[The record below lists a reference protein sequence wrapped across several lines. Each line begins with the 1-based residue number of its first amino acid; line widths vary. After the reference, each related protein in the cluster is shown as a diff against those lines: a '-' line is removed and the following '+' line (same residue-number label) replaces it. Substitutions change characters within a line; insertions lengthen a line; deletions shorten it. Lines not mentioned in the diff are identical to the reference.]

1 MFKHRMNLHLFDVN
15 PNTQTTLSADLS
27 DEMKIFYSKYL
38 LENAQAN
45 LIHDQFGQKHPIPQH
60 GGKTIEFRKYD
71 PLPKALT
78 KLVEGVTPDGR
89 SLKVTN
95 LSATIDQYGDYI
107 TLSDVLLLTAID
119 NNLVEANE
127 LLGQQAGLTLDTVTR
142 EVINGGSQVIF
153 AGNKLSRAG
162 LNGGDYISVDDFFNA
177 QRILKRNNAKDFGGA
192 FVGIIHPDI
201 TYDVM
206 RNPEWIDTSLY
217 AGSTQLFN
225 GEIGKIAS
233 TRFVETSEA
242 KIWAAGV
249 DLVAAGGAVLEDD
262 VYSVLVLAKNAY
274 GVTEIEGGG
283 LEFIVN
289 QLGSGGS
296 ADPLKQRATAGWKSM
311 KVAERLIEPYM
322 VRIECNSTKGNSYV
336 EFPTIGTN
344 LNDQVTLAYAVGGA
358 VTPGTTNKLTIAAT
372 VSDGGTLT
380 YQWYVNSSNAYNGA
394 SLISGETADDLI
406 ADVDANGDFY
416 YFCAVKNTIGVTSK
430 ITKSKIKK
438 VTVTGNV

>member
-1 MFKHRMNLHLFDVN
+1 MLKHRMNLHLFDVN
-15 PNTQTTLSADLS
+15 PNVQTSLLSDLS
-27 DEMKIFYSKYL
+27 VEMKTFYSDYL
-38 LENAQAN
+38 IENAQAN
-45 LIHDQFGQKHPIPQH
+45 LVHDQFGQKHPIPQH
-60 GGKTIEFRKYD
+60 GGKIIEFRKYD
-71 PLPKALT
+71 PLAKALVALT
-78 KLVEGVTPDGR
+78 EGVTPDGK
-89 SLKVTN
+89 SLKVTEIH
-95 LSATIDQYGDYI
+95 ATIAQYGDYI
-107 TLSDVLLLTAID
+107 TLADVLLLTAID

-153 AGNKLSRAG
+153 AGNRLTRAG

-177 QRILKRNNAKDFGGA
+177 QRILKRNNAKDFSGT

-225 GEIGKIAS
+225 GEIGKIAG

-249 DLVAAGGAVLEDD
+249 DLVAPGGAVLEDD

-296 ADPLKQRATAGWKSM
+296 ADPLKQRATAGWKAM
-311 KVAERLIEPYM
+311 KVAERLVELYM

-336 EFPTIGTN
+336 EYPTIGTN
-344 LNDQVTLAYAVGGA
+344 LSDSVAVEFE
-358 VTPGTTNKLTIAAT
+358 VGTDTEGVGNKLTIAASVT
-372 VSDGGTLT
+372 DGGTLT
-380 YQWYVNSSNAYNGA
+380 YEWYVNTSNSYNGA
-394 SLISGETADDLI
+394 SKVTGETADDLV
-406 ADVDANGDFY
+406 ADVDTNGTFY

-430 ITKSKIKK
+430 ITKSKIQEFI
-438 VTVTGNV
+438 VTGNS